1 MKPAP
6 MKDSVATSERGDM
19 RDKPQVDEA
28 WLAWADA
35 KCLPVRAVVEARLL
49 SNDTRVEIVCV
60 AAQ

>member
-1 MKPAP
+1 
-6 MKDSVATSERGDM
+6 M